1 VSDAL
6 GHRTPRYGERSLAE
20 LLPSVVAHLGGAT
33 STLLPLPTTIT
44 SVVVLVV
51 DGLGAHLLQRHAD
64 VAPILASAP
73 STVLDAA
80 FPAAT
85 ATNLTTIGTGAPPA
99 VHGVVGTAVRVPGPP
114 RLFHPLTWR
123 WDSMFDGPDALGDV
137 APERFQPHEPVFARA
152 RAMGLDPTVVV
163 RPEFA
168 GSGLTRAALR
178 GAPVVTAPTLPETL
192 ATALAAC
199 EAGHALV
206 YGYHPDL
213 DTAGHVH
220 GPESE
225 PWRSQLAELDAEV
238 GRAVARAPDH
248 VAVLVTA
255 DHGMVAVPEEGF
267 LDVAERP
274 ELLDGVVLLAGDPRA
289 RQLHVRDGA
298 LDAVR
303 VAWRETLGARALVL
317 TRDEVLARGWFGPP
331 DAVTPTVGARIGDLL
346 VVAGPGV
353 GVVNGAVDPRG
364 GRLPGQHAA
373 PTDEE
378 LEVPALVL
386 TRSTLP

>member
-1 VSDAL
+1 VSEAL
-6 GHRTPRYGERSLAE
+6 DHRTPRYGERSLAE
-20 LLPSVVAHLGGAT
+20 LLPSVIDHLSGAT
-33 STLLPLPTTIT
+33 DTPLPLPRTV
-44 SVVVLVV
+44 SAVVVLVV
-51 DGLGAHLLQRHAD
+51 DGLGARLVRRHAD
-64 VAPILASAP
+64 VAPTLATAP

-85 ATNLTTIGTGAPPA
+85 ATNLTTLGTGVPPT
-99 VHGVVGTAVRVPGPP
+99 VHGVVGTAVRVPGAP

-123 WDSMFDGPDALGDV
+123 WDRMFDGPDAMGDV
-137 APERFQPHEPVFARA
+137 VPERFQPHEPVFARA
-152 RAMGLDPTVVV
+152 RAAGLDPAVVL

-192 ATALAAC
+192 AAAFAAC
-199 EAGHALV
+199 AVGHALV

-220 GPESE
+220 GPGSE
-225 PWRSQLAELDAEV
+225 VWREQLAGLDAEV
-238 GRAVARAPDH
+238 ARAVARAPEH
-248 VAVLVTA
+248 VALLVTA
-255 DHGMVAVPEEGF
+255 DHGMVTVPEDGF
-267 LDVAERP
+267 LDVAEQP
-274 ELLDGVVLLAGDPRA
+274 ELLDGVVLVAGDPRA

-303 VAWRETLGARALVL
+303 SAWQETLGTRGVVL
-317 TRDEVLARGWFGPP
+317 TRDEVLARGWFGPT
-331 DAVTPTVGARIGDLL
+331 DTLTPTVRARIGDLL

-353 GVVNGAVDPRG
+353 GVVHGAVDPLG